1 MPSKEGHRWL
11 PRCHTLWTSASGT
24 DGPPLS
30 ELQEHLRPHPA
41 QLPHGCLLSGPT
53 PNTSPVPPTRFTLS
67 WQWGSPQRLLQ
78 IQRVPEHSPC
88 QPRHGSGQVPVLPT
102 RTPHPLGSV
111 RPLQPCH
118 FQLKA
123 ARPYSRKPP
132 LPAACPLG
140 SLPPKL
146 AVAWDLSLPCPAT
159 DHRHIGPSHLDAYTA
174 NDSETTDRA
183 TKLIHTGKRDV

>member
-1 MPSKEGHRWL
+1 MALLFLSSRSTFAPTQPNFLVAASSRAPPPI
-11 PRCHTLWTSASGT
+11 PR
-24 DGPPLS
+24 
-30 ELQEHLRPHPA
+30 Q
-41 QLPHGCLLSGPT
+41 
-53 PNTSPVPPTRFTLS
+53 
-67 WQWGSPQRLLQ
+67 SPQH
-78 IQRVPEHSPC
+78 VSPSA
-88 QPRHGSGQVPVLPT
+88 GSGDPLRGSCRSSESLNIAHASLDTVLVKCLSCPPGHHT
-102 RTPHPLGSV
+102 RSGLCALCNRAT
-111 RPLQPCH
+111 
-118 FQLKA
+118 QLKA
-123 ARPYSRKPP
+123 AHPYSRKPP

>member
-1 MPSKEGHRWL
+1 MALLFLSSRSTFAPTQPNFLMAASSRAPPPI
-11 PRCHTLWTSASGT
+11 PR
-24 DGPPLS
+24 
-30 ELQEHLRPHPA
+30 Q
-41 QLPHGCLLSGPT
+41 
-53 PNTSPVPPTRFTLS
+53 
-67 WQWGSPQRLLQ
+67 SPQH
-78 IQRVPEHSPC
+78 VSPSAGSGDPLRGSC
-88 QPRHGSGQVPVLPT
+88 RSSESLNIAHASLRHGSGQVPVLPT